1 MNPYERAVGE
11 AALQQMGKIPN
22 IIKAVE
28 ELSELQHALCRYM
41 VRADE
46 INTEAVYEEMA
57 DVEIMLGRLKM
68 MIDPDEVQIWKDR
81 KLERTGK
88 LMGVEVARKGDDL
101 FRHGCAVPPSPEG
114 EGMGRE

>member
-11 AALQQMGKIPN
+11 AALSQLGKIPN

-41 VRADE
+41 TRADE
-46 INTEAVYEEMA
+46 LSTESVYEEMA

-68 MIDPDEVQIWKDR
+68 IVDPDEVQIWKDR
-81 KLERTGK
+81 KIERTGK
-88 LMGVEVARKGDDL
+88 LLGVEVTKGEQTL
-101 FRHGCAVPPSPEG
+101 PW
-114 EGMGRE
+114 